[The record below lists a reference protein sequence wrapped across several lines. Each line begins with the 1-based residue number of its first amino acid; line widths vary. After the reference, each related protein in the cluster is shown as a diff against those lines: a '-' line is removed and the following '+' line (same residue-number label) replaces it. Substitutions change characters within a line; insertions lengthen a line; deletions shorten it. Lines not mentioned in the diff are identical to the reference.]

1 MTLPD
6 PRRGALEAG
15 VSLEPDPL
23 LESLERARSGPVV
36 VAVGGGHGLAQ
47 ALRAVS
53 RYAGTINAIVTV
65 ADDGGSSGRLAPD
78 LGILPPGDIR
88 QCLLALT
95 PDDSPWKRLFEY
107 RFAQSD
113 VAGHSL
119 GNLLIAALAD
129 IEGSFEGALR
139 QAERMLRP
147 IGSVVPAAG
156 RRLLLEAVVDDMAVT
171 GQVAIAMSRGR
182 ISELAVRPADVEAS
196 PRAVEAVMEADQIVL
211 GPGSLYTSVMAVLV
225 VPGMVEA
232 INASGAGLVYV
243 CNLITQDGETLG
255 MDGADH
261 LEALIGLTG
270 MRPPN
275 AIVANTT
282 AIDIEP
288 PLTAVLADE
297 DTIATYGVDLVGA
310 DLVDPRAAWPR
321 HDAARLGGVLAR
333 LV

>member
-1 MTLPD
+1 
-6 PRRGALEAG
+6 
-15 VSLEPDPL
+15 VSLDPDPL
-23 LESLERARSGPVV
+23 LEALEAARSGPAVA
-36 VAVGGGHGLAQ
+36 AVGGGHGLAQ
-47 ALRAVS
+47 VLGAVS
-53 RYAGTINAIVTV
+53 RYAGTINAVVTV

-95 PDDSPWKRLFEY
+95 PDDSPWKRLFDY
-107 RFAQSD
+107 RFSDAD

-129 IEGSFEGALR
+129 IEGSFEGGLR
-139 QAERMLRP
+139 RAEQMLRP

-156 RRLLLEAVVDDMAVT
+156 QRLLLEAVVDGATVA
-171 GQVAIAMSRGR
+171 GQVAIAESRGR
-182 ISELAVRPADVEAS
+182 ISELTVRPVEVGAS
-196 PRAVEAVMEADQIVL
+196 PRAVEAMLEADQIVL
-211 GPGSLYTSVMAVLV
+211 GPGSLYTSIMAVLV
-225 VPGMVEA
+225 VPGIVEA
-232 INASGAGLVYV
+232 INASPAKLVYV

-261 LEALIGLTG
+261 LDALISLTG
-270 MRPPN
+270 MRSPN

-282 AIDIEP
+282 TIAIEP

-297 DTIATYGVDLVGA
+297 ETIATYGVDVVGA
-310 DLVDPRAAWPR
+310 DLVDPVATWPR